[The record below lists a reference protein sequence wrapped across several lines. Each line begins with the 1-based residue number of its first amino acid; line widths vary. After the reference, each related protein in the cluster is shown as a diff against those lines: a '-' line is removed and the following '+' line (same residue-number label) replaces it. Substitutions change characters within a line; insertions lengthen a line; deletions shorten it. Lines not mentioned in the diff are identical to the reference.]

1 MTKPLEKKAMSKITH
16 LNLVKAQRETQTKT
30 DTILLTHKLLSEW
43 KMPPFQRELRVN
55 AKVLAL
61 SEEMKETGGVFP
73 GVLTIGVLK
82 GHTYLVDG
90 QHRVEAFKMS
100 ELTEGFSDVRYRV
113 YDSMADMAEDFVLL
127 NSSLVRMRPDDI
139 LRGLEGTSEA
149 LRLVRQRCPV
159 VGYDQIRRNATNAPI
174 IGMSSL
180 LRCWTAA
187 SQSVP
192 TRGGQGSATDMA
204 RSFTLE
210 EAERMC
216 DFLSSALKAWG
227 RDPEY
232 YRLWSTLNLVLCMW
246 LYRNLILVPYSTKSP
261 KLSKDLFCKCLQ
273 SISTSPDYL
282 DWLLGRALTDR
293 DRAPA
298 YRRIKSAFTKRIEQ
312 ETNKKVKLP
321 APEWAH

>member
-1 MTKPLEKKAMSKITH
+1 MAKITH

-30 DTILLTHKLLSEW
+30 DTILLTLKVLADWKL
-43 KMPPFQRELRVN
+43 PPFQRELRVN

-61 SEEMKETGGVFP
+61 SEAMKETGGVFP

-100 ELTEGFSDVRYRV
+100 ALAEGYSDVRYRA
-113 YDSMADMAEDFVLL
+113 YESMADMAEDFVLL

-139 LRGLEGTSEA
+139 LRGLEGTREA

-159 VGYDQIRRNATNAPI
+159 VGYDQIRRNAATAPLL
-174 IGMSSL
+174 GMSAL

-187 SQSVP
+187 SQVVP

-210 EAERMC
+210 EAEKVS
-216 DFLSSALKAWG
+216 DFIILALKAWG

-232 YRLWSTLNLVLCMW
+232 ARLWSTLNLTLCMW
-246 LYRNLILVPYSTKSP
+246 MYRNLVLVTYSARTA
-261 KLSKDLFCKCLQ
+261 KLSKDVFGKCLQ
-273 SISTSPDYL
+273 SVSTSPDYL
-282 DWLLGRALTDR
+282 DWLLGRLLTDR

-298 YRRIKSAFTKRIEQ
+298 YRRIKSAFTKRLEH
-312 ETNKKVKLP
+312 ETGKKVALP
-321 APEWAH
+321 APEWAHG